1 MWQHST
7 LPRWQYSTQAVC
19 GNTVH
24 HNAGNQTQ
32 AACGN
37 QLRLRSAMT
46 LSIMKENRW
55 TSPGATHNPLR
66 EAAAITGD
74 SSTGRVWQRS
84 TPPCWQSDTSR
95 VWQYSTPPRWQ
106 SVPRVAGSTQG
117 SPGPVLRR
125 MRCGLRRNCVALTHA
140 NYSQR
145 CVWQS
150 TLAISAACGSPRWQ
164 TNTGRVWQPT
174 LAISAAC
181 GKHAGNSAACG
192 NRYPPLTLAEGADA
206 RQEIPGG

>member
-1 MWQHST
+1 MHT
-7 LPRWQYSTQAVC
+7 GPRVATQYTAMLA
-19 GNTVH
+19 TKH
-24 HNAGNQTQ
+24 R

-37 QLRLRSAMT
+37 QMWLRSAMT

-66 EAAAITGD
+66 EASAVTGN
-74 SSTGRVWQRS
+74 SGTGRVWQHS
-84 TPPCWQSDTSR
+84 TPPHWQPDTGR

-106 SVPRVAGSTQG
+106 SVLRVAGSTQG
-117 SPGPVLRR
+117 VSWSCAAAHGVRVKTQPRGANTCQLQPAPC
-125 MRCGLRRNCVALTHA
+125 MAIHA
-140 NYSQR
+140 GNQ
-145 CVWQS
+145 C
-150 TLAISAACGSPRWQ
+150 
-164 TNTGRVWQPT
+164 RVWQPT
-174 LAISAAC
+174 LATKHRLRVAKHAGNSAVC